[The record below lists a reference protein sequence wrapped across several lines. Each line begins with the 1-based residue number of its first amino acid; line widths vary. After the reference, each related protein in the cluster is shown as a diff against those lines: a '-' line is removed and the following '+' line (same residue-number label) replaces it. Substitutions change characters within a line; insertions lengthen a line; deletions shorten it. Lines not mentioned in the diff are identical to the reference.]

1 LPGIAHNPPTPRAS
15 PARRCSPGR
24 TAMTGQCGEIELGI
38 DQLPLFSGGES
49 RVEPTA
55 SAHRIQL
62 DGTSWVEHVPGW
74 LLGSETLLAQ
84 LANTNAIGWEG
95 RKRWMY
101 NQLVDE
107 PRLTAEFP
115 RVSEAPLPILGE
127 LTDALSRRYG
137 VPYDGL
143 WMNLYRNEKDST
155 SWHGDW
161 PSCKRASCI
170 VPVLS
175 LGATRR
181 FLIKA
186 RRGGPSTVLV
196 PAAGDLVVMGGRCQ
210 RDWLHCVPKQAR
222 AAGMRISINFQSTLQ
237 GTPERRRPAPLT
249 AMDR

>member
-1 LPGIAHNPPTPRAS
+1 
-15 PARRCSPGR
+15 
-24 TAMTGQCGEIELGI
+24 MTDQSTELQLGT
-38 DQLPLFSGGES
+38 DQLPLFASGTL

-55 SAHRIQL
+55 SASRIQL
-62 DGTSWVEHVPGW
+62 DETSWLELVSGW
-74 LLGSETLLAQ
+74 LSGSETLLGQ
-84 LANTNAIGWEG
+84 LADTNAIGWEG

-115 RVSEAPLPILGE
+115 RVSDAQLPILSE
-127 LTDALSRRYG
+127 LTEALSQRYG

-143 WMNLYRNEKDST
+143 WMNLYRNEQDST
-155 SWHGDW
+155 SWHRDW

-186 RRGGPSTVLV
+186 RRGGPSTVLI
-196 PAAGDLVVMGGRCQ
+196 PAAGDLVVMGGHCQ
-210 RDWLHCVPKQAR
+210 RDWLHCVPKQTR
-222 AAGMRISINFQSTLQ
+222 PAGMRISINFQSTLQ
-237 GTPERRRPAPLT
+237 GTPERQRPAP
-249 AMDR
+249 